1 MHINNN
7 IQQIVDN
14 LPKFTDDYLDIL
26 IDYLVGTGRLLEQQ
40 TPGYQK
46 LLLKYLQDK
55 NAKTLCEEI
64 SLKLMNVD
72 SLEIKQGADG
82 YDAIKQVYIEVK
94 PMYADKLKGGNPFND
109 LTEGGVAKKQSWDM
123 CVSGF
128 SDGKL
133 IFLVRFPFSWMV
145 PWALNR
151 IQEVAEKNRKKTK
164 KHTRCSPNFGYKQWI
179 DCPDL
184 DIQYLHVDA
193 KKYVSKPMYN
203 ALIKRIKQQND

>member
-1 MHINNN
+1 MYINNS
-7 IQQIVDN
+7 ITEIVTN
-14 LPKFTDDYLDIL
+14 LPKFSDDYIDIL
-26 IDYLVGTGRLLEQQ
+26 IDYLVGNGRLFQQQ

-55 NAKTLCEEI
+55 NAKTICEEI
-64 SLKLMNVD
+64 SLRLMNVD

-82 YDAIKQVYIEVK
+82 YDVVKNVYIEVK

-109 LTEGGVAKKQSWDM
+109 LTEDGVAKKQSWDM

-133 IFLVRFPFSWMV
+133 VFLVRFPFSYMV
-145 PWALNR
+145 PWALSR

-184 DIQYLHVDA
+184 DIQYLHKDA
-193 KKYVSKPMYN
+193 IKYMSKPMYK
-203 ALIKRIKQQND
+203 ALIKRIQQND